1 MLKLNNCVIK
11 LCYFSK
17 LKKKTTFFSNLDWH
31 NKLYVVV
38 ILALEF
44 PDLFLNIDFFFLA
57 FVMTYC
63 CEAMTKTAIWNFFR
77 YTPWNGTQL
86 FICVDINSY
95 KILVY
100 SVVFWCLPYLHLS
113 YSFPK
118 NVNANETKIWDC
130 GVYGISPVKFIL
142 IHLFTF

>member
-17 LKKKTTFFSNLDWH
+17 LKKNTFFSNLDLH

-44 PDLFLNIDFFFLA
+44 PDLFLNIDFFFSFCHDLLLWG
-57 FVMTYC
+57 YDKNC
-63 CEAMTKTAIWNFFR
+63 YLNFFR